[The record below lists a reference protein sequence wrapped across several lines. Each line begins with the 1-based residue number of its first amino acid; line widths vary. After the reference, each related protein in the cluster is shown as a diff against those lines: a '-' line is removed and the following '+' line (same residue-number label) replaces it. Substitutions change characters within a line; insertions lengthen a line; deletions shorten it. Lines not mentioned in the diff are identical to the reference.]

1 MVPLNSD
8 KISRVPSYSRIK
20 TLFTHTGLSP
30 SMVYL
35 SRYFWFLSFNYWP
48 GPRSLAAT
56 SRVSVDILSS
66 GYWDVSVHQVCFLH
80 LCIQCKILQKE
91 VGCPIRKSTDQ
102 RVLAPPR
109 GLSQPA
115 TSFIASQCQGIHHML
130 LDTWFLK
137 RAEKKIR
144 IFFTRLMKLIF
155 SYLLSINLVGYIFTI
170 YKNKLLI
177 KIRKTF

>member
-1 MVPLNSD
+1 
-8 KISRVPSYSRIK
+8 
-20 TLFTHTGLSP
+20 
-30 SMVYL
+30 MVYL

-130 LDTWFLK
+130 LDTWFLTC
-137 RAEKKIR
+137 RKKIR
-144 IFFTRLMKLIF
+144 LFFIHLMKLIF
-155 SYLLSINLVGYIFTI
+155 SFLLSINLVGYIFTI

-177 KIRKTF
+177 KIRETFNMVGRGRLELPTSRLSSARSNQLSYRPVA

>member
-1 MVPLNSD
+1 MVSPYSD

-80 LCIQCKILQKE
+80 LCIQCKILLKE

-130 LDTWFLK
+130 LDTWFFK
-137 RAEKKIR
+137 RAEKKFAYFCTFNEID
-144 IFFTRLMKLIF
+144 ILIF
-155 SYLLSINLVGYIFTI
+155 IINLFGWNIFTI

-177 KIRKTF
+177 KNMKNF